1 MNLVVYCKTKTF
13 SNMSLFVRE
22 KVSGERWVAGLA
34 QGFQRACHK
43 RFVQEP

>member
-1 MNLVVYCKTKTF
+1 
-13 SNMSLFVRE
+13 MSLFVRE

>member
-1 MNLVVYCKTKTF
+1 MNLVVYCKTTKF

-22 KVSGERWVAGLA
+22 KVSGERWVARLA
-34 QGFQRACHK
+34 QGSQQACHK